1 MQGVFINI
9 FSVQVVI
16 SSDSIL
22 RIYGCHSLHS
32 LSQWNASITVDVT
45 NLSPPAP
52 IAGLGLGTSLV
63 DSLHLLSAPNVP
75 VSSSAASSN
84 GFSIWSGSI
93 TGDKHGLGK
102 KQAGGGW
109 CLSWCKDGTYGE
121 LCAVTAGSNG
131 SVKVLHSHITAFHI
145 ALTPPADHS
154 TPLFP
159 GCCPCAHLILDWS
172 NQRGRKACTCDS
184 VCILGL
190 FVWSTIPSHRDGR
203 ARWQRADMEVDT
215 SRGQPVPACSRWGF
229 EIEGNE
235 CWHV

>member
-1 MQGVFINI
+1 MRKGYLLI
-9 FSVQVVI
+9 FSMQAVI

-22 RIYGCHSLHS
+22 RIYECHDLHN

-63 DSLHLLSAPNVP
+63 DSLHSLSAPNVP

-84 GFSIWSGSI
+84 GFSIGSGST

-102 KQAGGGW
+102 KEADGGW
-109 CLSWCKDGTYGE
+109 CLSWCKDKTYGE
-121 LCAVTAGSNG
+121 LCAVTAGATG
-131 SVKVLHSHITAFHI
+131 SVKVHHSHFLAFHI

-159 GCCPCAHLILDWS
+159 SCCPCAHFIFYWP

-184 VCILGL
+184 ICILGT

-203 ARWQRADMEVDT
+203 TRWQRADMEVDT
-215 SRGQPVPACSRWGF
+215 SRGQPVPAWSRWGF
-229 EIEGNE
+229 EMEGNE